1 MHDRSHAQIVLHLLR
16 VEAST
21 FSLFLSMP
29 HATARLATRPRS
41 GPRPKRRLYQLSWRA
56 EARTTA
62 RTLIIF
68 LVPFPVKQ
76 HVPTFPQSAAS
87 ARAFSNVA
95 SPLSRPRRPLLQ
107 SYVARREVHG
117 HSVPH
122 PLKAKVSSFRLLR
135 ALHAAAD
142 LATRHRCG
150 PRLGGR
156 LYQISWRADVCLT
169 ASVQLWFLIPLS
181 LEQLIVSF
189 PQSAARVGTFSDS
202 VPSTVYSAGRS
213 CKLRGARSGA

>member
-41 GPRPKRRLYQLSWRA
+41 GPRPKRRLYQLPWRA

-142 LATRHRCG
+142 LATRHRRG
-150 PRLGGR
+150 PRLDVAFIKFVAR
-156 LYQISWRADVCLT
+156 ECVPDRERSSLVPHSFESRAAHCE
-169 ASVQLWFLIPLS
+169 LS
-181 LEQLIVSF
+181 PERRTCPHL
-189 PQSAARVGTFSDS
+189 
-202 VPSTVYSAGRS
+202 
-213 CKLRGARSGA
+213 